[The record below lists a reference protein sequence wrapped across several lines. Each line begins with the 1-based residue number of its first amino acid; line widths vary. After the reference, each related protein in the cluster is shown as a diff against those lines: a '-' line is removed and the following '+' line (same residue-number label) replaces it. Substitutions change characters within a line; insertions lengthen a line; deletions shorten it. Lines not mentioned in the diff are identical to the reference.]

1 MWKLTVFAIAV
12 SLGASA
18 CAADAVEDAGQSE
31 EAYSKVT
38 SFRARATAYYPDSS
52 ALEGGFNDRLGRP
65 LKTLQDHVAGRAPY
79 VSVAMDS
86 TAFPYGTR
94 LRIPSLEAKYG
105 KRLEFRVVDTGGA
118 FRGKGTSRLD
128 ICVSGYKASLDASVN
143 TTLDVTVVSGA
154 ASGTDD
160 TPSSSGGSSSG
171 GSSSGGS
178 SSGGSSSGRA
188 CGRDGDCNPGND
200 GSGEICEGGR
210 CVAGCRYDSH
220 CPGVTRCVAGTC
232 R

>member
-65 LKTLQDHVAGRAPY
+65 LKTLQDHVAGRAPN

-86 TAFPYGTR
+86 TAFPNGTR

-171 GSSSGGS
+171 
-178 SSGGSSSGRA
+178 RA